1 MYLNIG
7 SMWEKRRNG
16 KGKEKKSRIR
26 EKKKELNQVFVTDF
40 RGIYDY
46 KEELILVDIDN
57 QIQDPINLY
66 S

>member
-1 MYLNIG
+1 MRKKKE
-7 SMWEKRRNG
+7 WKRER
-16 KGKEKKSRIR
+16 KKVQNKRK
-26 EKKKELNQVFVTDF
+26 KKKELNQVFVTDF